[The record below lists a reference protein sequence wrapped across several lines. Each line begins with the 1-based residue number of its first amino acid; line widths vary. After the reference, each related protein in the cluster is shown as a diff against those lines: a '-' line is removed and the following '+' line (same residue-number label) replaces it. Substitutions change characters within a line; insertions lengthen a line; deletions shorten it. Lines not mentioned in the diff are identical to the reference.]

1 MEIQKLQK
9 NVMEATSFAAEES
22 SKHKAMKEI
31 FESTVDQVFLFY
43 IFQGYI

>member
-9 NVMEATSFAAEES
+9 TITEATSFAVEES
-22 SKHKAMKEI
+22 SKHKAMKEF

-43 IFQGYI
+43 IFQG